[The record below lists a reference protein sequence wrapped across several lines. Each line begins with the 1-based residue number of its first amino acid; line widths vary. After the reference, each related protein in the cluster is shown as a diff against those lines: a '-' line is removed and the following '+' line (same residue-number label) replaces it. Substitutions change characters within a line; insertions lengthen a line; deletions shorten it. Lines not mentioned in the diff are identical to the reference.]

1 MLSHVHVLG
10 GLLHVDMLS
19 HAPGERCGQQRY
31 CSHTL
36 AVPPPS
42 LHTPPQLCPHH
53 HSTHLPSCAPT
64 ITPHTSPAV
73 PPPSLHTP
81 PQLCL
86 HHHSTH
92 LPSCAPPSLHTPPQL
107 GSTLSC
113 HPWPNGMSPA
123 PWPPIHP
130 TLPRAGLWA
139 HMTS

>member
-1 MLSHVHVLG
+1 MEGWQVLPGMAANVWQPSHPLYW

-19 HAPGERCGQQRY
+19 HVLGLLHVDMLSHVYVYWSAP
-31 CSHTL
+31 T
-36 AVPPPS
+36 
-42 LHTPPQLCPHH
+42 CPHAE
-53 HSTHLPSCAPT
+53 SEMW
-64 ITPHTSPAV
+64 
-73 PPPSLHTP
+73 PPSLHTP

-92 LPSCAPPSLHTPPQL
+92 LPSCA
-107 GSTLSC
+107 STLSC

-123 PWPPIHP
+123 PWPPIQP